1 MSTIQQRPQEIDP
14 RMQRLLT
21 LLTLH
26 KNARHKQ
33 KMSDLA
39 FLMVNQ
45 TFNLVPYRHGVFW
58 RWDGASVTVE
68 AASGLVEL
76 DQDGPYAQWLCK
88 VIAGQI
94 KEADSD
100 QWLKIGDQPA
110 AESDAKCRRV
120 TAADCD
126 GAEKQEWGE
135 WASSHALLVTMKG
148 ADEKISCGIWLDR
161 DEAFHDTDVALMED
175 LGDGFAHSIRGFG
188 GSRGRSIISSIL
200 RPTKS
205 GMAIF
210 LALACIAMFI
220 PGRMTA
226 TAPAEVVARQPH
238 VVTVPF
244 DGIIEKAMVEPN
256 QLVRKGQVLVVMDS
270 TALKNEQTLTQGEL
284 ETAQMGLDKTER
296 EALTDPKKRTE
307 INLLRAQIANK
318 LAEKKYA
325 DDLLARAEIKADF
338 DGIVIFPDAN
348 DLKGKPARTGQQ
360 VMLLARPNDTELVIR
375 IPVDSMI
382 DISTEQPAKFFLNV
396 TPLSSREAK
405 IGAISY
411 QPSADADGVM
421 SYKVRAQFTDA
432 ENLPRVGWTGTAK
445 VYGASSI
452 MLFNVMRRPLIALR
466 RALGV

>member
-1 MSTIQQRPQEIDP
+1 MTTIQQKPPEMDP

-26 KNARHKQ
+26 KNTRHKQ
-33 KMSDLA
+33 KISDLA

-58 RWDGASVTVE
+58 RWDGARITVE

-76 DQDGPYAQWLCK
+76 DQNGPYVQWLGR
-88 VIAGQI
+88 VIARQI
-94 KEADSD
+94 KEAESD

-110 AESDAKCRRV
+110 AESDAKCLRV
-120 TAADCD
+120 TAADCEQ
-126 GAEKQEWGE
+126 AERQEWGE

-148 ADEKISCGIWLDR
+148 AADKTAFGLWLDR
-161 DEAFHDTDVALMED
+161 EEAFHETDTAFMED
-175 LGDGFAHSIRGFG
+175 LGDGFAHAIRNFGGG
-188 GSRGRSIISSIL
+188 GSRSLFKTIL

-210 LALACIAMFI
+210 LLLVCITMFT
-220 PGRMTA
+220 PARMTA

-256 QLVRKGQVLVVMDS
+256 QLVKKGDVLLVMDQTS
-270 TALKNEQTLTQGEL
+270 LKNEQTMTQGEL
-284 ETAQMGLDKTER
+284 ETVEMALDKTER
-296 EALTDPKKRTE
+296 EALTDPKKRNE
-307 INLLRAQIANK
+307 INVLKAQ
-318 LAEKKYA
+318 LASKMNEKKYA
-325 DDLLARAEIKADF
+325 DDLLSRAEIRAEE

-348 DLKGKPARTGQQ
+348 NLKGRPARTGEQ
-360 VMLLARPNDTELVIR
+360 VMLLAKPNDTELVIR
-375 IPVDSMI
+375 IPADSMI
-382 DISTEQPAKFFLNV
+382 DISTDVHAKFFLNV

-405 IGAISY
+405 IANISY
-411 QPSADADGVM
+411 QPSSDADGMM
-421 SYKVRAQFTDA
+421 SYKVRAEFVDA

-445 VYGASSI
+445 VYGESSI
-452 MLFNVMRRPLIALR
+452 MLFNVLRRPLIALR
-466 RALGV
+466 RKTGL